1 MVAIG
6 RALMA
11 QPRVLLLDE
20 PSLGLAPIV
29 VDSVFD
35 AIAAIH
41 ATGVS
46 ILLVEQSID
55 RSLTLAGRA
64 YLLMEGRVTMSGPAG
79 ELLRSTEMRQAVLG
93 LDAHA

>member
-1 MVAIG
+1 
-6 RALMA
+6 
-11 QPRVLLLDE
+11 
-20 PSLGLAPIV
+20 
-29 VDSVFD
+29 
-35 AIAAIH
+35 
-41 ATGVS
+41 VS

-79 ELLRSTEMRQAVLG
+79 ELLRSTEMRQTVLG